1 MSNHNTLAKARAEF
15 PIVNAYT
22 YLNAASQGPWP
33 KRTTQAVQ
41 HAAALMQYVN
51 TERAHAMPS
60 PEPLARERLAKLI
73 NADAQDIVFTS
84 NTTHGI
90 NICAHGIEWRAGDNV
105 VVPENEFP
113 SLAYTWFHLQRHGV
127 EVRFVQWEG
136 AGPTVSQMMDAVDER
151 TRAVSCS
158 VIKWDTG
165 YRVDLEELGRQCQAR
180 GVLLIVDAIQAVAA
194 QRLDVQA
201 ARVSALS
208 THGYKWLMAGFG
220 IGALY
225 VAPDAIERIRP
236 TFIGSQ
242 SVVGNSDAFEGQLYW
257 QAGAKRY
264 EVGGGNRLGQTALAT
279 SLELIEAVGINTI
292 EEHTRELAELLY
304 RELQKRNSLRL
315 VSSPDPAHRTAIIV
329 FTLGN
334 HEQDAALVKQL
345 EAQNI
350 IVALRPLGVR
360 VSPHFYNT
368 EADMARLVDAL
379 PR

>member
-1 MSNHNTLAKARAEF
+1 MSNHNALAQVRAEF
-15 PIVNAYT
+15 PVVNDYT
-22 YLNAASQGPWP
+22 YLNTASQGPWSN
-33 KRTTQAVQ
+33 RTVQAVQ
-41 HAAALMQYVN
+41 HATALMQYVN
-51 TERAHAMPS
+51 TERAQAVPS
-60 PEPLARERLAKLI
+60 PEPVARERLAKLI
-73 NADAQDIVFTS
+73 NANPQDLVFTG
-84 NTTHGI
+84 NTTHGL
-90 NICAHGIEWRAGDNV
+90 NICAQGIDWRAGDNV
-105 VVPENEFP
+105 VVPEHEFP
-113 SLAYTWFHLQRHGV
+113 SLAYTWFHLQQRGV
-127 EVRFVQWEG
+127 AVRFVKWSG
-136 AGPTVSQMMDAVDER
+136 AGPTVPQIMEVVDER

-165 YRVDLEELGRQCQAR
+165 YRVDLETLGRQCHER
-180 GVLLIVDAIQAVAA
+180 GVLLIVDAIQAVGA
-194 QRLDVQA
+194 QWLDVQA
-201 ARVSALS
+201 SRVSALS

-225 VAPDAIERIRP
+225 VAPDAIAQIRP
-236 TFIGSQ
+236 TFIGVQ
-242 SVVGNSDAFEGQLYW
+242 SVVGNPDAFEGQLNW

-279 SLELIEAVGINTI
+279 SLELIEEVGINTI

-304 RELQKRNSLRL
+304 RELQRRSSFRL
-315 VSSPDPAHRTAIIV
+315 VSSPDPAHRTAIVV
-329 FTLGN
+329 FTRGT

-368 EADMARLVDAL
+368 EADIARLVDAL